1 MKNSFKSPGS
11 DGSKTMSNFKKFPTS
26 VRYLIARFRHWTQP
40 SVWAPLAVL
49 CAGGLFIWEVSVHP
63 ERLSIDGEEEAADSN
78 NPDAIPGLSAEDS
91 AIAAEIDSLPVL
103 VNQFNRSNSQL
114 NLFNSS
120 AVKGKGLFEEI
131 RTRGLEKPKP
141 SSEPKSVAINTFV
154 SLSNS
159 PNPAIGTV
167 NNNPQ
172 NSSLP
177 SSNPTSDLS
186 LSGSGTTISGIKTI
200 EPESAGAPEA
210 TLPEASGSGNSSKQN
225 DNLLPLSPLQ
235 AAMKKYVAA
244 DTSATA
250 AAVKSANT
258 PKLLDRPAS
267 LGSGT
272 NPANLLPTVA
282 TAQGRGN
289 PVNVPATISP
299 LPAST
304 NTIISD
310 SQQFLNPAATLPESL
325 AGLNSKVSVIPTI
338 TPQVPTIALP
348 KNPYQTN
355 LSDSGLAPEVQPV
368 VLPVATPSPIPLIP
382 NFGESPSTSAIGV
395 NKIINPQFSPNSAN
409 SQFQQPQ
416 PSQINLP
423 SQPNFGVVPQN
434 TNQGGQPIQPQPFS
448 TPRSLTPG
456 RYIGGG
462 EINTFANP

>member
-49 CAGGLFIWEVSVHP
+49 CAGGVFIWEVSVHP
-63 ERLSIDGEEEAADSN
+63 EKLSIDGEEEAANSN
-78 NPDAIPGLSAEDS
+78 NPDALPGLSAEDS

-103 VNQFNRSNSQL
+103 VNQFNRSYSEL
-114 NLFNSS
+114 NLLNSS
-120 AVKGKGLFEEI
+120 AVKGKGLFNEI
-131 RTRGLEKPKP
+131 RSRGSEKPNR
-141 SSEPKSVAINTFV
+141 SSEPKSAAINTFV
-154 SLSNS
+154 SLSNLQ
-159 PNPAIGTV
+159 NPAIGTV
-167 NNNPQ
+167 NNNSQ
-172 NSSLP
+172 DSSLP

-186 LSGSGTTISGIKTI
+186 LSGIKTI
-200 EPESAGAPEA
+200 DSEPAGAPEA

-225 DNLLPLSPLQ
+225 DNPLPLSPLQ

-244 DTSATA
+244 DISATA

-272 NPANLLPTVA
+272 NPANLLPTLA
-282 TAQGRGN
+282 TAQGKAN
-289 PVNVPATISP
+289 PGNVPATISP

-310 SQQFLNPAATLPESL
+310 SQQFLNPAATLPESF
-325 AGLNSKVSVIPTI
+325 AGLNSKGSVIPTI
-338 TPQVPTIALP
+338 TPQAPTVALP

-355 LSDSGLAPEVQPV
+355 LSESGLAPEVQPV
-368 VLPVATPSPIPLIP
+368 ALPVATPSPIPLIP
-382 NFGESPSTSAIGV
+382 NFGQSPSTSAGA

-423 SQPNFGVVPQN
+423 SQPNFGAVPQN
-434 TNQGGQPIQPQPFS
+434 TNQGGPPIQPQPFS

-462 EINTFANP
+462 EINTFGNP